1 VTKVLAIVGAGP
13 GLGASIAKRFA
24 AGGWAVGL
32 IARREEVVDACVADL
47 ERYGV
52 RTHGLVAD
60 VVNAPSVD
68 AALDAVRDALGV
80 PRVVVYNASLYQPE
94 PALELTPEKLMLGLN
109 VHMAGAL
116 NTAQSAVRVL
126 KVAER
131 GVLVFTVNR
140 LAREPAAGATALSI
154 GKGAQLNLALS
165 LGQELEGTG
174 IHVAIVTICG
184 PIEQGTRSIPTASP
198 RSIGRSPTRI
208 LASCSATTSSTPSE
222 RPDRLA
228 QGGVAAA
235 SEQSGTNRPP

>member
-1 VTKVLAIVGAGP
+1 MSEVLVIVGAGP

-32 IARREEVVDACVADL
+32 VARREDVVNACVSEL
-47 ERYGV
+47 EPYGV
-52 RTHGLVAD
+52 PTRGLVAD

-68 AALDAVRDALGV
+68 ASLDAIRDALGV
-80 PRVVVYNASLYQPE
+80 PSVVVYNASIYQPE
-94 PALELTPEKLMLGLN
+94 HALELTPDKLMLGLN
-109 VHMAGAL
+109 VHVAGAL

-126 KVAER
+126 KLAER

-165 LGQELEGTG
+165 LDQELEGTR

-184 PIEQGTRSIPTASP
+184 PIERGTPFD
-198 RSIGRSPTRI
+198 
-208 LASCSATTSSTPSE
+208 
-222 RPDRLA
+222 PDRIGEVYWQIA
-228 QGGVAAA
+228 NQDPHGWQRDYVFDAD
-235 SEQSGTNRPP
+235 

>member
-1 VTKVLAIVGAGP
+1 MTKVLAIVGAGP
-13 GLGASIAKRFA
+13 GLGASIATRFA

-32 IARREEVVDACVADL
+32 IARREEVVNACVSDL

-68 AALDAVRDALGV
+68 AALDAIRDALGV

-109 VHMAGAL
+109 VHVAGAL

-126 KVAER
+126 KVAGR
-131 GVLVFTVNR
+131 GGVLVFTVNR

-184 PIEQGTRSIPTASP
+184 PIEQGTRFD
-198 RSIGRSPTRI
+198 
-208 LASCSATTSSTPSE
+208 
-222 RPDRLA
+222 PDRIAEVYWEIANQDPARLQRDYVFDA
-228 QGGVAAA
+228 K
-235 SEQSGTNRPP
+235 

>member
-1 VTKVLAIVGAGP
+1 MTEPTVTRNLT
-13 GLGASIAKRFA
+13 LDS
-24 AGGWAVGL
+24 
-32 IARREEVVDACVADL
+32 REEAVILFGPRDQFL
-47 ERYGV
+47 
-52 RTHGLVAD
+52 RTI
-60 VVNAPSVD
+60 
-68 AALDAVRDALGV
+68 RDALGV

-109 VHMAGAL
+109 VHVAGAL

-174 IHVAIVTICG
+174 IHVAVVTICG
-184 PIEQGTRSIPTASP
+184 PIERGTRFD
-198 RSIGRSPTRI
+198 
-208 LASCSATTSSTPSE
+208 
-222 RPDRLA
+222 PDRIAEVYWEIANQDPGRLQRDYVFDA
-228 QGGVAAA
+228 K
-235 SEQSGTNRPP
+235 

>member
-1 VTKVLAIVGAGP
+1 MTKVLAIVGAGP
-13 GLGASIAKRFA
+13 GLGASIATRFA

-32 IARREEVVDACVADL
+32 IARREEVVNACVSDL

-60 VVNAPSVD
+60 VVNGPSVD
-68 AALDAVRDALGV
+68 AALDAIRDALGV

-109 VHMAGAL
+109 VHVAGAL

-184 PIEQGTRSIPTASP
+184 PIEQGTRFD
-198 RSIGRSPTRI
+198 
-208 LASCSATTSSTPSE
+208 
-222 RPDRLA
+222 PDRIAEVYWEIANQDPGRLQRDYVFDA
-228 QGGVAAA
+228 K
-235 SEQSGTNRPP
+235 